1 MNRYSPYYVPGSRAR
16 LVHRG
21 TSREGGVPI
30 GRRQPDDGRAEL
42 EVTCAVCAQAVP
54 VAVLSVRA
62 IRRYRVRFVLLCF
75 AAAVGLA
82 AAGAATFITGAKTAG
97 ILVGAAGLV
106 VPVLVLME
114 GTGTLDDG
122 VRVLEKPRR
131 HEIDRPG
138 WDNIDSGGM
147 EGDAG

>member
-1 MNRYSPYYVPGSRAR
+1 VNRYSPYYVPYSQAR

-62 IRRYRVRFVLLCF
+62 IRRHRVRLSLLCF

-82 AAGAATFITGAKTAG
+82 AVGAAIFIAGAKTAG
-97 ILVGAAGLV
+97 FLVGAGLM
-106 VPVLVLME
+106 VPLLVLAE

-138 WDNIDSGGM
+138 WDTIDSGGA

>member
-1 MNRYSPYYVPGSRAR
+1 MNRYSPYYVPRSKAR

-62 IRRYRVRFVLLCF
+62 IRRHRVRLVLLCF
-75 AAAVGLA
+75 AAIVGLA
-82 AAGAATFITGAKTAG
+82 AAAAGAFIAGADAAG
-97 ILVGAAGLV
+97 YLVGAGLI
-106 VPVLVLME
+106 VPLVVLME
-114 GTGTLDDG
+114 GTFTLVDG
-122 VRVLEKPRR
+122 EEASQVTSLVLLRWAAA
-131 HEIDRPG
+131 RP
-138 WDNIDSGGM
+138 
-147 EGDAG
+147 